1 MTPEQVL
8 SYKPN
13 VLTQRQRES
22 YFESGYLLLERI
34 IPTEIVE
41 RLRRATAEKVD
52 EARSLTKSDAV
63 WDSNPIIT
71 PIGPNF
77 AGSRARAIITRPIG
91 ITQHTRWSWTSSST
105 SSARMSSS
113 TTRS

>member
-34 IPTEIVE
+34 IPTEIIE
-41 RLRRATAEKVD
+41 RLRRVTIIASAPRGIRKVSDKRSSEK
-52 EARSLTKSDAV
+52 E
-63 WDSNPIIT
+63 
-71 PIGPNF
+71 
-77 AGSRARAIITRPIG
+77 
-91 ITQHTRWSWTSSST
+91 
-105 SSARMSSS
+105 
-113 TTRS
+113 